1 MERVPMELIELLYA
15 VFSSTLALAGLSVV
29 ALAVSAYSDTR
40 RASMLHLSL
49 GFVLIVAAALGTTI
63 SAFIL
68 DFAHAKSLLTVNY
81 AISTTGYIFVIYS
94 IVSRT

>member
-1 MERVPMELIELLYA
+1 MELLEALYA
-15 VFSSTLALAGLSVV
+15 IFSTTLAVAGLSVV
-29 ALAVSAYSDTR
+29 ALAVSAYSETE

-81 AISTTGYIFVIYS
+81 AISTAGYLFVIYS
-94 IVSRT
+94 IVART